1 MEIEEIK
8 CPLCAE
14 FYDEN
19 EKVPLLL
26 PECGH
31 SFCLKCIINEFEQ
44 VKDQQNIYDTSFHKT
59 VESIKDGRNYKSED
73 PMTII
78 TPEKS
83 IAMFKCPE
91 DK

>member
-31 SFCLKCIINEFEQ
+31 SFCLKCIIN
-44 VKDQQNIYDTSFHKT
+44 
-59 VESIKDGRNYKSED
+59 
-73 PMTII
+73 
-78 TPEKS
+78 
-83 IAMFKCPE
+83 
-91 DK
+91 